1 MRWAG
6 LTAALLAVL
15 FLGSGDQ
22 SRGVAMAGQDAP
34 VSIEPRL
41 GFATARSQKS
51 NGAAATFRINSDLV
65 LVPVN
70 VVDIRN
76 RQVAGLTREQ
86 FKIYDDRVI
95 QSITHFVSE
104 DAPVSLVVVLDAS
117 RSMRPRLR
125 SAREAVAELL
135 RTANPAD
142 EFALIQFN
150 DRVQRL
156 VEFTGDSGEIL
167 NGLAFV
173 QAKGETALLD
183 AIYLAVD
190 TLRGAR
196 HQRRAIVVISDG
208 GDNCSRY
215 SVAETRQMVREADAQ
230 IFAIGIFDPPNSH
243 PRTPEEADGP
253 ILLAS
258 VAEETGGRM
267 FPVGSSEE
275 LRTVAT
281 HIGATL
287 RSEYLIGYSPS
298 AIERDGKY
306 HRVSVVLEG
315 AKDLRLFWK
324 VGYYAPGDW

>member
-1 MRWAG
+1 MRRPA
-6 LTAALLAVL
+6 LAAALFAVL
-15 FLGSGDQ
+15 VLGNGDQ
-22 SRGVAMAGQDAP
+22 SRGTAIAGQDAP

-51 NGAAATFRINSDLV
+51 NSAAATFRINSDLV
-65 LVPVN
+65 LIPVN

-104 DAPVSLVVVLDAS
+104 DAPVSLVVVFDAS
-117 RSMRPRLR
+117 RSMGPKLR

-156 VEFTGDSGEIL
+156 VEFTDSSGEIL
-167 NGLAFV
+167 NGLAFI
-173 QAKGETALLD
+173 QAKGQTALLD

-190 TLRGAR
+190 TMRRAR
-196 HQRRAIVVISDG
+196 HQRKAIVVISDG

-215 SVAETRQMVREADAQ
+215 TVLETRQMVREADAQ
-230 IFAIGIFDPPNSH
+230 IFAIGIFDPPSSRPH
-243 PRTPEEADGP
+243 TPEEADGP
-253 ILLAS
+253 VLLS
-258 VAEETGGRM
+258 LDRRRNRRPNVPRGKSR
-267 FPVGSSEE
+267 
-275 LRTVAT
+275 RTAD
-281 HIGATL
+281 
-287 RSEYLIGYSPS
+287 R
-298 AIERDGKY
+298 RDAY
-306 HRVSVVLEG
+306 RRN
-315 AKDLRLFWK
+315 A
-324 VGYYAPGDW
+324 AQ